1 MFDLHII
8 EKGGSSDKMLIFTFQ
23 AMTEED
29 FEGWVSITGGQINI
43 SQPQLSSKTEM
54 QSRILSSKYLFK
66 KMTFFFCWLDELDD
80 SGIDFI
86 KKCIQVIERR
96 GLDEQGL
103 YRVVGMQSKVNSL
116 VAGHFGN
123 SSKNKDT

>member
-66 KMTFFFCWLDELDD
+66 KMTFFFC
-80 SGIDFI
+80 
-86 KKCIQVIERR
+86 
-96 GLDEQGL
+96 
-103 YRVVGMQSKVNSL
+103 
-116 VAGHFGN
+116 
-123 SSKNKDT
+123 

>member
-1 MFDLHII
+1 MR
-8 EKGGSSDKMLIFTFQ
+8 IFF
-23 AMTEED
+23 
-29 FEGWVSITGGQINI
+29 
-43 SQPQLSSKTEM
+43 
-54 QSRILSSKYLFK
+54 
-66 KMTFFFCWLDELDD
+66 WLDELDD

-103 YRVVGMQSKVNSL
+103 YRVVGMQSKVNSF

-123 SSKNKDT
+123 WFENKGER

>member
-1 MFDLHII
+1 MYLNLNYHQKLNYKVNIFII
-8 EKGGSSDKMLIFTFQ
+8 KILILK
-23 AMTEED
+23 E
-29 FEGWVSITGGQINI
+29 WI
-43 SQPQLSSKTEM
+43 
-54 QSRILSSKYLFK
+54 
-66 KMTFFFCWLDELDD
+66 DELDD
-80 SGIDFI
+80 SGIDFV

-123 SSKNKDT
+123 F